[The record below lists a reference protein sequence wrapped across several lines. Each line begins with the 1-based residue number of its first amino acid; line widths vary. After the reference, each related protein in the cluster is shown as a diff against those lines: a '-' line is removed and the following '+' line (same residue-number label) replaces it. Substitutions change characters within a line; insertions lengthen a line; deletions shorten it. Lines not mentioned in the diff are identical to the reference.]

1 LPNQKIDNSTTRATA
16 RLPGLEVEII
26 HRRLPGAD
34 AEQLSINLQA
44 VPSFEAFGQ
53 FLQAANPFAFWA
65 QAAKLVW
72 FPWLGA
78 ASAVTLPRA
87 STPPMLSPGHTESGI
102 SRLQHDVRSPPESEH
117 LSVPD
122 ASGHQSKPKRPGD
135 LQVDD

>member
-1 LPNQKIDNSTTRATA
+1 MPNQKIDNSKTRATA

-34 AEQLSINLQA
+34 AEQLSINMQA

-78 ASAVTLPRA
+78 ASALTLPRA
-87 STPPMLSPGHTESGI
+87 SAPPKLSSGNTESGMRER
-102 SRLQHDVRSPPESEH
+102 SRSSRS
-117 LSVPD
+117 
-122 ASGHQSKPKRPGD
+122 AGQ
-135 LQVDD
+135 

>member
-1 LPNQKIDNSTTRATA
+1 LPHQKIDNSTTRATA

-78 ASAVTLPRA
+78 ASALTLPRA
-87 STPPMLSPGHTESGI
+87 SAPPMLSPGTTESGI
-102 SRLQHDVRSPPESEH
+102 SRLQHDVRSSPRKRTSIG
-117 LSVPD
+117 
-122 ASGHQSKPKRPGD
+122 AGGKRTSK
-135 LQVDD
+135 QT

>member
-34 AEQLSINLQA
+34 AEQLLINLQA

-65 QAAKLVW
+65 QAVKLVW

-78 ASAVTLPRA
+78 ASALTLPRA
-87 STPPMLSPGHTESGI
+87 SAPPALGPGNTESGI
-102 SRLQHDVRSPPESEH
+102 LRLQHDGRFTSRKRTSFGAEGERT
-117 LSVPD
+117 
-122 ASGHQSKPKRPGD
+122 SK
-135 LQVDD
+135 

>member
-1 LPNQKIDNSTTRATA
+1 MPNQKIDNSTTRATA
-16 RLPGLEVEII
+16 RLPGLEIEII

-78 ASAVTLPRA
+78 ASALTLPRA
-87 STPPMLSPGHTESGI
+87 LAPPTLRLGRTESGTREH
-102 SRLQHDVRSPPESEH
+102 SRSSR
-117 LSVPD
+117 
-122 ASGHQSKPKRPGD
+122 
-135 LQVDD
+135 

>member
-1 LPNQKIDNSTTRATA
+1 MPNQKIDNSTTRATA

-34 AEQLSINLQA
+34 AEQLSINMQA

-78 ASAVTLPRA
+78 VSALTLPRA
-87 STPPMLSPGHTESGI
+87 SAPPKLSSGNTESGMRER
-102 SRLQHDVRSPPESEH
+102 SRSSRS
-117 LSVPD
+117 
-122 ASGHQSKPKRPGD
+122 AGQ
-135 LQVDD
+135 

>member
-72 FPWLGA
+72 YPWLGA
-78 ASAVTLPRA
+78 GSALR
-87 STPPMLSPGHTESGI
+87 SPPSGAPPKLSPGSTESDMER
-102 SRLQHDVRSPPESEH
+102 SRSSR
-117 LSVPD
+117 
-122 ASGHQSKPKRPGD
+122 
-135 LQVDD
+135 

>member
-1 LPNQKIDNSTTRATA
+1 LPNQKIDNSTIRATA

-26 HRRLPGAD
+26 HRRLPDAD

-65 QAAKLVW
+65 QAAKFMW

-78 ASAVTLPRA
+78 ASALTLPQA
-87 STPPMLSPGHTESGI
+87 SPPPKLSRGNSESGMRER
-102 SRLQHDVRSPPESEH
+102 SRSHDKIAR
-117 LSVPD
+117 
-122 ASGHQSKPKRPGD
+122 
-135 LQVDD
+135 